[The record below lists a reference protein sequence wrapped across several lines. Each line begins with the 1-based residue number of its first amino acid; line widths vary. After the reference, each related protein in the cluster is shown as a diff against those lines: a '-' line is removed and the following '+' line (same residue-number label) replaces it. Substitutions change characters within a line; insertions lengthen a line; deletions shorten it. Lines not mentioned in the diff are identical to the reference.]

1 MISSFYSSLLVSM
14 TLETKK
20 PLEFWIVTKSQKQV
34 TGLIEH
40 SKEQELLLAPK
51 LATGGGELGF

>member
-34 TGLIEH
+34 TGLIKH

-51 LATGGGELGF
+51 FATGDGELGF